1 MIRAPTST
9 PTDTLL
15 HLTDRLR
22 RHAAPLLRIMPRS
35 LLGRLTVIFA
45 LVASVS
51 IVVGAVVLDQTLN
64 RVVWQEHERAVLAS
78 VAPVNERLRT
88 GGLPALQA
96 VPPTPEERR
105 RFDPNTGS
113 MRFVVLD
120 PAGRVLDASRGAVP
134 ALPRLD
140 AAGAPEA
147 RFRAGADGSPLW
159 GVSRLVETP
168 QGPVT
173 LQVAQDMGRSYVVLD
188 DVPLAAVK
196 PVLVVLTLGA
206 VLLLGANL
214 VAVLLLLGPLR
225 RAAAE
230 AAAVR
235 PGSSTR
241 LSEEHV
247 PDEARPLIRAVN
259 GALDR
264 LEEALALQRA
274 FSLDVAHELRTPLSI
289 LLTEVE
295 LLEDAKAADQIRE
308 DLNGLVRLVNQLLEA
323 AEAMESR
330 PGPDD
335 VFDLAETCARLAT
348 RFTQVAERQGR
359 ELRLTGAEAPLP
371 VEGDGDAVARALRN
385 LVENAL
391 RHTAPGTAV
400 EVRLRPPAVVE
411 VADRGPGLPPGER
424 SRLFQRFW
432 RADRGREG
440 GTGLGLAIAQRIA
453 QAQGGAVEAED
464 NPGGGAVFRLR
475 LRPAEAERVAAE

>member
-1 MIRAPTST
+1 MHAPHLAETPRWLRLLMRAQEA
-9 PTDTLL
+9 
-15 HLTDRLR
+15 
-22 RHAAPLLRIMPRS
+22 AAPLRRFLPRS
-35 LLGRLTVIFA
+35 LLGRLAFIFA
-45 LVASVS
+45 VVASIS
-51 IVVGAVVLDQTLN
+51 IVIGAMVLDLTLN

-78 VAPVNERLRT
+78 SATVQERLRT
-88 GGLPALQA
+88 SGIHGLQA
-96 VPPTPEERR
+96 APPTPEERR

-120 PAGRVLDASRGAVP
+120 PQGVVLDASRGALP

-140 AAGAPEA
+140 PAGEPEA
-147 RFRAGADGSPLW
+147 RFRTGADGSPLW
-159 GVSRLVETP
+159 GVSRVVQTP

-206 VLLLGANL
+206 VLLLGAN
-214 VAVLLLLGPLR
+214 VAAVLLLLGPLR
-225 RAAAE
+225 RAAHE
-230 AAAVR
+230 AASVR
-235 PGSSTR
+235 PGGSTR
-241 LSEEHV
+241 LSEEGV
-247 PDEARPLIRAVN
+247 PDEAKPLIRAVN

-289 LLTEVE
+289 LVTEVE
-295 LLEDAKAADQIRE
+295 LLEDDKAAAQIRE
-308 DLNGLVRLVNQLLEA
+308 DLDGLVRLVNQLLEA

-335 VFDLAETCARLAT
+335 VFDLAETCTRLAT

-359 ELRLTGAEAPLP
+359 ELRLTGAEGTLP
-371 VEGDGDAVARALRN
+371 VEGDGNAVARAIRN

-400 EVRLRPPAVVE
+400 ELRLSAPAVVE

-464 NPGGGAVFRLR
+464 NPGGGAIFRLR
-475 LRPAEAERVAAE
+475 LRPAVPERVAAE